1 MADVQDIVRQVVADV
16 HQTVEDPVVTVQ
28 GTALLVAEEAV
39 VTHVLDI
46 AKVDVLVVVQ
56 AALVVEEVVLQDV
69 QDNVLILVED
79 VRHLVGLQ
87 DMVLQ
92 VVELLDVQVVQE
104 DVLVVVQVVEVVVV
118 GVNQHALKVVEMTV
132 LTVLDAEDALVV
144 QEDAL
149 VA

>member
-1 MADVQDIVRQVVADV
+1 MADVQDIVRQVVVDV

-56 AALVVEEVVLQDV
+56 AVLVVEEVVLQDV

-92 VVELLDVQVVQE
+92 DVELLDVQVVQA
-104 DVLVVVQVVEVVVV
+104 DVLVVVQVVKVVVV